1 MNADPTQKTIL
12 VVDDDPDLLK
22 LLALR
27 LAAAGYAAQTAE
39 SGERALAM
47 IAVSRPDVVVTDL
60 KMGGM
65 DGLAL
70 FEAIQR
76 AAPTLPVIILTAHGT
91 IPDAVD
97 ATRRGV
103 FGFLPKPFEARELL
117 AQVEQAL
124 KLSSSATAG
133 GASEAWRAGIVTA
146 SPQIEDLLR
155 RARLVA
161 QSDASVLVV
170 GASGTGKELLARA
183 IHRASRRRDAPFVAV
198 NCAAIPEPLLESEL
212 FGHRKGAFTGATYD
226 HKGLFQ
232 AADGGTVF
240 LDEIGD
246 MPLALQVKLL
256 RALQEREVRPVGATQ
271 AVPVDVRIISATH
284 RNLEER
290 VARGEFRE
298 DLYYRL
304 NVVSFTVPSLAE
316 RREDIVPLAQHFLA
330 ATAAR
335 YGKDVRAFA
344 PEALELLIAAPW
356 PGNVRQLA
364 NAVEQAVALAT
375 SPIVPAAMVGAALKS
390 EPAGLTPLDEAKRA
404 FERDYLVRILRLTR
418 GNVSQAARLAHR
430 NRTEFYK
437 LLERHQLQPAMFKG
451 DRRERGALSVER

>member
-1 MNADPTQKTIL
+1 MQRSVL

-22 LLALR
+22 LLAMR
-27 LAAAGYAAQTAE
+27 LGAAGYGVQTAE
-39 SGERALAM
+39 SGERALAA

-70 FEAIQR
+70 FDAVQR
-76 AAPTLPVIILTAHGT
+76 TAPTLPVIILTAHGT

-97 ATRRGV
+97 ATKRGV
-103 FGFLPKPFEARELL
+103 FGFLPKPFEGKELL

-124 KLSSSATAG
+124 KLSSAG
-133 GASEAWRAGIVTA
+133 SGAADGGDWRADFITA
-146 SPQIEDLLR
+146 SPRMEDLLR

-161 QSDASVLVV
+161 QSDASVLIV

-183 IHRASRRRDAPFVAV
+183 IHRASKRAEAPFVAV
-198 NCAAIPEPLLESEL
+198 NCAAIPEALLESEL
-212 FGHRKGAFTGATYD
+212 FGHRKGAFTGAIYD

-232 AADGGTVF
+232 SAEGGTVF

-246 MPLALQVKLL
+246 MPVALQSKLL
-256 RALQEREVRPVGATQ
+256 RALQEREVRPIGSSQ

-290 VARGEFRE
+290 VASGEFRE

-304 NVVSFTVPSLAE
+304 NVVSFPIPPLAE
-316 RREDIVPLAQHFLA
+316 RPEDILPLARHFLT

-335 YGKDVRAFA
+335 YGKDVRALA
-344 PEALELLIAAPW
+344 PDALELLVGAPW

-364 NAVEQAVALAT
+364 NVVEQAVALAT
-375 SPIVPAAMVGAALKS
+375 SPIVPAALVASALKA

-404 FERDYLVRILRLTR
+404 FERDYLIRILRITK
-418 GNVSQAARLAHR
+418 GNVSHAARLAQR

-437 LLERHQLQPAMFKG
+437 LLDRHQLQPSMFKV
-451 DRRERGALSVER
+451 ERGAQRAER

>member
-1 MNADPTQKTIL
+1 MRNVTMQRSVL

-22 LLALR
+22 LLAMR
-27 LAAAGYAAQTAE
+27 LGAAGYGVQTAE
-39 SGERALAM
+39 SGERSLAA

-70 FEAIQR
+70 FNAVQR
-76 AAPTLPVIILTAHGT
+76 TAPTLPVIILTAHGT

-97 ATRRGV
+97 ATKRGV
-103 FGFLPKPFEARELL
+103 FGFLPKPFEGKELL

-124 KLSSSATAG
+124 KLSSVASDAADG
-133 GASEAWRAGIVTA
+133 GDWRADFVTA
-146 SPQIEDLLR
+146 SPRMEDLLR

-161 QSDASVLVV
+161 QSDASVLIV

-183 IHRASRRRDAPFVAV
+183 IHRASKRAEAPFVAV
-198 NCAAIPEPLLESEL
+198 NCAAIPEALLESEL
-212 FGHRKGAFTGATYD
+212 FGHRKGAFTGAIYD

-232 AADGGTVF
+232 SAEGGTVF

-246 MPLALQVKLL
+246 MPVALQSKLL
-256 RALQEREVRPVGATQ
+256 RALQEREVRPIGSSQ
-271 AVPVDVRIISATH
+271 SVPVDVRIISATH

-290 VARGEFRE
+290 VASGEFRE

-304 NVVSFTVPSLAE
+304 NVVSFPIPALAE
-316 RREDIVPLAQHFLA
+316 RPEDILPLARHFLTT
-330 ATAAR
+330 TAAR
-335 YGKDVRAFA
+335 YGKDVRALA
-344 PEALELLIAAPW
+344 PDALELLVGAPW

-364 NAVEQAVALAT
+364 NVVEQAVALAT
-375 SPIVPAAMVGAALKS
+375 SPIVPAALVASALKA

-404 FERDYLVRILRLTR
+404 FERDYLIRILRITK
-418 GNVSQAARLAHR
+418 GNVSHAARLAQR

-437 LLERHQLQPAMFKG
+437 LLDRHQLQPSMFKA
-451 DRRERGALSVER
+451 ERGAQRAER

>member
-1 MNADPTQKTIL
+1 MTRNSVL

-27 LAAAGYAAQTAE
+27 LTAAGYAVQTAA
-39 SGERALAM
+39 SGEQAIAS

-70 FEAIQR
+70 FEAIQQ

-97 ATRRGV
+97 ATKRGV
-103 FGFLPKPFEARELL
+103 FGFLPKPFDGRELL
-117 AQVEQAL
+117 AQVAQAIR
-124 KLSSSATAG
+124 LSAVGRGPGRADD
-133 GASEAWRAGIVTA
+133 WRAEIVTA
-146 SPQIEDLLR
+146 SPQMEGLLAQ
-155 RARLVA
+155 ARLVA
-161 QSDASVLVV
+161 QSDASVLIH

-183 IHRASRRRDAPFVAV
+183 IHRASGRRDAAFVAV
-198 NCAAIPEPLLESEL
+198 NCAAIPEALLESEL
-212 FGHRKGAFTGATYD
+212 FGHRKGAFTGAVYD

-232 AADGGTVF
+232 TADGGTVF

-246 MPLALQVKLL
+246 MPQALQAKLL
-256 RALQEREVRPVGATQ
+256 RALQQREVRPVGASGP
-271 AVPVDVRIISATH
+271 VPVDVRIVSATH

-290 VARGEFRE
+290 VSSGEFRE

-304 NVVSFTVPSLAE
+304 NVVSLTLPPLAQ
-316 RREDIVPLAQHFLA
+316 RPEDIVPLAKHFLA

-335 YGKDVRAFA
+335 YRKDVRAFA
-344 PEALELLIAAPW
+344 PEALELLLGAPW

-364 NAVEQAVALAT
+364 NVVEQAVALAT
-375 SPIVPAAMVGAALKS
+375 STIVPAALVASALRS
-390 EPAGLTPLDEAKRA
+390 EPAGLTPLDQAKRA
-404 FERDYLVRILRLTR
+404 FERDYLIRILRITA
-418 GNVSQAARLAHR
+418 GNVTHAARLAQR

-437 LLERHQLQPAMFKG
+437 LLDRHQLQPAMFKPA
-451 DRRERGALSVER
+451 RAPH